1 MRTQLK
7 WQYNYN
13 TLTASGLYKSPQLA
27 LFLRHGGDF
36 IGYLLG
42 GELDVVHEGLL
53 GLVPA
58 DVHHLEDGVLVA
70 EVHVRYAGASGSVTR
85 HTFVARHDD
94 IAVEVGFRLNLVA
107 VHGVFLLHCELGRH
121 FL

>member
-1 MRTQLK
+1 MNWWLQGILV
-7 WQYNYN
+7 
-13 TLTASGLYKSPQLA
+13 LPHVI
-27 LFLRHGGDF
+27 LFLGHGGDF

-53 GLVPA
+53 GLVAA

-70 EVHVRYAGASGSVTR
+70 QIHICDAGASGGVAR

-94 IAVEVGFRLNLVA
+94 IAVEVGFRL
-107 VHGVFLLHCELGRH
+107 FLLLLCCIPKFSLR
-121 FL
+121 FRKD